1 MRNSRKIKT
10 SETLE
15 TVRERERE
23 RELYSKEIGFINYA
37 KKLVKINNK
46 NNRIKSKNIK
56 GGLCAK
62 IGM

>member
-15 TVRERERE
+15 TVRE